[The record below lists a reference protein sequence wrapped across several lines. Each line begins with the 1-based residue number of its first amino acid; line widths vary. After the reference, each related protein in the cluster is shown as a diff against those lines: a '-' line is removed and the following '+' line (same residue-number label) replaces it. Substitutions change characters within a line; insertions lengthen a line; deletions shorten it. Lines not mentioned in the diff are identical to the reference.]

1 MWFYRLIS
9 FCLLFSLTG
18 CGFHPLYTPY
28 NARHNTSYPIKIVTI
43 TERDGQIL
51 RNSLVDI
58 LTPEG
63 TPAHPEYLLDVRLTE
78 SVRNTGLKKDETSN
92 RKEAQLT
99 AEIILKDFKTD
110 KVLYKHSTSAINSF
124 AVINQNYYS
133 DLTAQQYAKREAAL
147 LLAENIALLVS
158 TYLNSCNED

>member
-1 MWFYRLIS
+1 MWFYRLS
-9 FCLLFSLTG
+9 TLCLFLSLVG

-28 NARHNTSYPIKIVTI
+28 NARHNTAYPIKIGAI
-43 TERDGQIL
+43 ADREGQIL

-78 SVRNTGLKKDETSN
+78 SVKNTGIKKDETTN
-92 RKEAQLT
+92 RKEAKLT
-99 AEIILKDFKTD
+99 AEITLTNFKTN
-110 KVLYKHSTSAINSF
+110 KVVYKHSTSAINSF

-147 LLAENIALLVS
+147 LLAENIALLIS